1 VKTFV
6 TLATAGLCMLA
17 SAAAL
22 AQADHSHHIAQAR
35 ATAPAAMTAGVI
47 RKVDAAQGTVTIAHE
62 DIKNLSMP
70 KMTMTFKARDP
81 AWLKKMKEGDAIRF
95 VAENQKGE
103 LVVTAYESVK

>member
-1 VKTFV
+1 MN
-6 TLATAGLCMLA
+6 TLAIIATAGFFAFA
-17 SAAAL
+17 SAGAL
-22 AQADHSHHIAQAR
+22 AQADHSHHGSPAK
-35 ATAPAAMTAGVI
+35 ATASAVMTAGVI
-47 RKVDAAQGTVTIAHE
+47 RKVDVARGTVTIAHE

-70 KMTMTFKARDP
+70 KMTMTFKVRDP